1 MKIALASSE
10 IFPFA
15 KTGGLADVAGAL
27 GKYLSKQK
35 IDIRLFTPL
44 YSATDFSVSTFYP
57 VDFLQD
63 MEMWFADRKIV
74 YSVHTAKLPD
84 SNTDVYFISC
94 PELYNRWSIYTEDP
108 DEFLRFAV
116 LNRATLEI
124 CQRMGWAPDI
134 IHCNDWQ
141 TALIPLYL
149 KTTYKWDTLFK
160 NTRTVLS
167 IHNIGY
173 QGLFST
179 YIIGALG
186 FQDYLHLLDSYD
198 LKSNLFNFLK
208 LGVIHA
214 DWLSTVSKTYA
225 HEIQTAEYG
234 AGMEAMLSYRK
245 YILTGIVNGVDYDE
259 WDPQTDKYIPFKF
272 SLKAPSG
279 KQKNKKYLLEKI
291 GFQYDEKTPLI
302 GVVSRLV
309 EQKGFDL
316 IIAVLENIINYN
328 DVQFVILGSGH
339 YRYEQFF
346 QYMADKYPNKLAFF
360 TGYKNELSH
369 LIEAGSDMFLM
380 PSRYEPCGLNQI
392 YSLKYGTIPIV
403 RKTGGLA
410 DTVELYQWE
419 TQTGTGFVFED
430 YSEQGLEWALNYAIE
445 TFSYPEAWNKIVK
458 NAMSMNYSW
467 TIQVKEYIKMYKN
480 ILK

>member
-15 KTGGLADVAGAL
+15 KTGGLADVSGAL
-27 GKYLSKQK
+27 GKYLSKK
-35 IDIRLFTPL
+35 GIDIRLFTPL
-44 YSATDFSVSTFYP
+44 YSQTDFSVSKFYP
-57 VDFLQD
+57 VDYMQD
-63 MEMWFADRKIV
+63 MELWFADRKIV
-74 YSVHTAKLPD
+74 YSVHTAKMPD
-84 SNTDVYFISC
+84 SEADVYFISC
-94 PELYNRWSIYTEDP
+94 PELYNRWSIYTEDS

-124 CQRMGWAPDI
+124 CQRMGWSPDI

-141 TALIPLYL
+141 TSLIPLYL
-149 KTTYKWDTLFK
+149 KTHYNWDSLFQDTK
-160 NTRTVLS
+160 TVLS

-186 FQDYLHLLDSYD
+186 YQNYLHLLDEYD

-225 HEIQTAEYG
+225 KEIQTAEYG
-234 AGMEAMLSYRK
+234 AGMETMLAYRK
-245 YILTGIVNGVDYDE
+245 YRLTGIVNGVDYDE
-259 WDPQTDKYIPFKF
+259 WHPQTDKYIPYKY
-272 SLKAPSG
+272 SLKSLAG
-279 KQKNKKYLLEKI
+279 KKKNKKALLDEVGLK
-291 GFQYDEKTPLI
+291 YNEKTAVI
-302 GVVSRLV
+302 GIVSRLV

-316 IIAVLENIINYN
+316 IMDVLENIVVNN
-328 DVQFVILGSGH
+328 GVQFVILGSGH
-339 YRYEQFF
+339 KKYELFF
-346 QYMADKYPNKLAFF
+346 AHMQDKYPQNISFH
-360 TGYKNELSH
+360 TGYNNKLSH
-369 LIEAGSDMFLM
+369 LIEAGADMFLM

-419 TQTGTGFVFED
+419 SQSGTGFVFED
-430 YSEQGLEWALNYAIE
+430 YSPSGLDWAINYAIE
-445 TFSYPEAWNKIVK
+445 TYSYPHAWKKIVL
-458 NAMSMNYSW
+458 NAMKKNFSW
-467 TIQVKEYIKMYKN
+467 DEQIREYINMYKI